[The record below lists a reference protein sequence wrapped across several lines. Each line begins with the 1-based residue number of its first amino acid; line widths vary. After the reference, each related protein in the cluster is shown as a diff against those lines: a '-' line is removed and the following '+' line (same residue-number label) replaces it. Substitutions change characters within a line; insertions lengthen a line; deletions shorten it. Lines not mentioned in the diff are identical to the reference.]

1 MEVCRGR
8 GLIYGETSQATKG
21 TRWRSRQ
28 QGQGGTEGDS
38 ASYLSG
44 LAPAIAAYS

>member
-8 GLIYGETSQATKG
+8 GLIFAGASQATKRI
-21 TRWRSRQ
+21 RWRSRQ
-28 QGQGGTEGDS
+28 QGQDGTKGDS

-44 LAPAIAAYS
+44 LALSTAAYN